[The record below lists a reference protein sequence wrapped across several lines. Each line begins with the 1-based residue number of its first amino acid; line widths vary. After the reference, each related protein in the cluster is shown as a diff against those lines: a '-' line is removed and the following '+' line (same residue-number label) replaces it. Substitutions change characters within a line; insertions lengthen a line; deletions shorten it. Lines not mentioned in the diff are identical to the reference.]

1 MDIFTKCKE
10 YRRAQDAIDGGYY
23 IYFIPITGND
33 GPVVVMDG
41 REMIM
46 VGSNNYLG
54 LTHDPRVVDAAIAAT
69 KKYGTSCSGSRFLNG
84 TLDIHLE
91 LEERIARMM
100 GREAALTFS
109 TGFQTNL
116 GAISAVANH
125 RDIII
130 MDRLDHASIYA
141 GVQGAA
147 GSIVKR
153 YQHNNMKDLENV
165 LSKLDPDK
173 GKLIVS
179 DGVFSME
186 GDLVH
191 LEELTRLAKKY
202 DARVYI
208 DEAHGVGVLG
218 EKGRGACEY
227 LGFEQDVDL
236 VMSTFSKSFASLGGF
251 VCGEKYVVDY
261 IKHNAS
267 PLIFSASPTP
277 ASTAAALKTLD
288 IIEQEPERRKQ
299 LIDNGLYMRNE
310 LKGLGFDTGPDS
322 VAPIVPIFIRDEKK
336 TFGFWRGLF
345 DAGVYSNAVVSPAVP
360 PTESLIRT
368 SYMATHTRAHLDRC
382 LQIMKDVGQGLGII

>member
-1 MDIFTKCKE
+1 MDIFTKCKQ

-33 GPVVVMDG
+33 GPVVTMDG

-46 VGSNNYLG
+46 IGSNNYLG
-54 LTHDPRVVDAAIAAT
+54 LTHDDRVVEAAVRAT
-69 KKYGTSCSGSRFLNG
+69 EKYGTSCSGSRFLNG
-84 TLDIHLE
+84 TLDLHLE
-91 LEERIARMM
+91 LEERIARLM
-100 GREAALTFS
+100 GREAALIFS

-125 RDIII
+125 RDVII
-130 MDRLDHASIYA
+130 MDRSDHASIYA

-147 GSIVKR
+147 GSTVKR
-153 YQHNNMKDLENV
+153 YQHNNMQDLENV
-165 LSKLDPDK
+165 LSRIDPEK

-191 LEELTRLAKKY
+191 LDDLTRIAKKY
-202 DARVYI
+202 NARVYI

-218 EKGRGACEY
+218 EKGRGACEH
-227 LGFEQDVDL
+227 LGHEDGVDL

-261 IKHNAS
+261 IKHTAS
-267 PLIFSASPTP
+267 SLIFSASPP
-277 ASTAAALKTLD
+277 PGATAAALKSLD
-288 IIEQEPERRKQ
+288 IIEQEPERREK
-299 LIDNGLYMRNE
+299 LIDNGRYMRSE
-310 LKGLGFDTGPDS
+310 LKRLGFDTGADS
-322 VAPIVPIFIRDEKK
+322 VAPIIPIYIRDEKK
-336 TFGFWRGLF
+336 TFALWRGLF

-368 SYMATHTRAHLDRC
+368 SYMATHTRPQLDRC
-382 LQIMKDVGQGLGII
+382 LQIIKDVGQKLEII